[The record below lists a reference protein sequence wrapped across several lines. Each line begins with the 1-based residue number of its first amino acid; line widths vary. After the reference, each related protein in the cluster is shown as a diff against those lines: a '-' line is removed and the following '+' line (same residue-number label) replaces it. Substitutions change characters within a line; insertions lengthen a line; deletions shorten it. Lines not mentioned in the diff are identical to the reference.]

1 MKKTLK
7 EENPCW
13 DGYEM
18 VGMKMKDGKEVPNCV
33 PKNESVNEL
42 NLKSVGVKEFLQQ
55 LVRNQS
61 LIKKLGFKTMKDV
74 LAYIQGGS
82 MEDWYELKGD
92 GKKLG
97 MAINEDHS
105 SDPNDKYVVRPC
117 KNPNEPWAVWEGE
130 VRVKGFSTREE
141 AQAFA
146 DMKNKEQGLGEATPE
161 EEKEF
166 HMKLDKLV
174 HSTFGKSPEEKK
186 MEEGVSPKEMDK
198 IKTAVQTAS
207 SFMTIGAELKKAGL
221 KYIFA
226 TSPMPIYVVQP
237 TPNNKVAIV
246 NKKYASKPDFVHNDI
261 AVGLME
267 GRGFVAAAKKA
278 KDAGK
283 TEFEFGGKT
292 YPVTLKESLN
302 EGQFSEIDI
311 MAREARDFKDFVK
324 QFYKEYK
331 EFPQDRETIK
341 WLKSL
346 YDGRSRDESI
356 TEGAKFKITNTISK
370 KDWAKTHKDYKSV
383 IDGVPYVMKMTD
395 KGTAL
400 VPVKIVDESV
410 KEAMSVDPRK
420 VYGGT
425 GAKEGMVLIAQKGLD
440 KVLELS
446 KKNPSNVFLV
456 SDDNYTNFGPYYVK
470 NGKIAKYT
478 VANPNYDLE
487 RNKVRTLKVPSDVVL
502 KFKIVEGVTKSVT
515 EGKKVFRVNPAIGKA
530 KYSISS
536 HDGVK
541 KHKDGSDFFDIETF
555 KNKVDLEKAI
565 KNYTS
570 KGFQMES
577 VNESAS
583 RTAMEIGGLTGMNKD
598 AIQKFVDT
606 HNLDIEKV
614 FQFVKKGKLS
624 DRMDFM
630 TAVAGKPGN
639 PIQKKMLK
647 MFSESVNE
655 GWWDQKRN
663 DVVRKNPGLV
673 GTKFAEVA
681 DEEDL
686 HMMIELKRKNAD
698 YANSIKANIR
708 SMDYLYKKYKIAS
721 SKGIEK

>member
-42 NLKSVGVKEFLQQ
+42 NLKSVGVKEFLRQ
-55 LVRNQS
+55 LVRNKS
-61 LIKKLGFKTMKDV
+61 LISKLGFKTMRDV
-74 LAYIQGGS
+74 LAYIKGGGF
-82 MEDWYELKGD
+82 EDWYELTQD

-97 MAINEDHS
+97 MVVDEDHS

-130 VRVKGFSTREE
+130 IRVKGFATREE

-146 DMKNKEQGLGEATPE
+146 DMKNKQQGLGEATPE
-161 EEKEF
+161 EEQEF

-292 YPVTLKESLN
+292 YPVTLKEALS
-302 EGQFSEIDI
+302 EGRFSEIDI

-324 QFYKEYK
+324 EFYKEYK

-400 VPVKIVDESV
+400 VPVKIVE
-410 KEAMSVDPRK
+410 
-420 VYGGT
+420 
-425 GAKEGMVLIAQKGLD
+425 
-440 KVLELS
+440 
-446 KKNPSNVFLV
+446 
-456 SDDNYTNFGPYYVK
+456 
-470 NGKIAKYT
+470 
-478 VANPNYDLE
+478 
-487 RNKVRTLKVPSDVVL
+487 
-502 KFKIVEGVTKSVT
+502 SVT
-515 EGKKVFRVNPAIGKA
+515 EGKKVFKVNPQIGKA

-565 KNYTS
+565 KKYTAN
-570 KGFQMES
+570 GFKMES
-577 VNESAS
+577 VNEGLSPEIAKHMGSIYKGFISVTTDGVMVYETPAAAKKASDFLNSKQIAATANGKTLYIESVVSESAS

-624 DRMDFM
+624 DRMDFV

-639 PIQKKMLK
+639 PIQKKMIK
-647 MFSESVNE
+647 MFGESVNE

-663 DVVRKNPGLV
+663 DMVRKAPGLV
-673 GTKFAEVA
+673 GTKFAQVA

-698 YANSIKANIR
+698 YEYSIKANIR

>member
-1 MKKTLK
+1 
-7 EENPCW
+7 
-13 DGYEM
+13 
-18 VGMKMKDGKEVPNCV
+18 
-33 PKNESVNEL
+33 
-42 NLKSVGVKEFLQQ
+42 
-55 LVRNQS
+55 
-61 LIKKLGFKTMKDV
+61 
-74 LAYIQGGS
+74 
-82 MEDWYELKGD
+82 
-92 GKKLG
+92 
-97 MAINEDHS
+97 
-105 SDPNDKYVVRPC
+105 
-117 KNPNEPWAVWEGE
+117 
-130 VRVKGFSTREE
+130 
-141 AQAFA
+141 
-146 DMKNKEQGLGEATPE
+146 
-161 EEKEF
+161 
-166 HMKLDKLV
+166 
-174 HSTFGKSPEEKK
+174 
-186 MEEGVSPKEMDK
+186 
-198 IKTAVQTAS
+198 
-207 SFMTIGAELKKAGL
+207 
-221 KYIFA
+221 
-226 TSPMPIYVVQP
+226 
-237 TPNNKVAIV
+237 
-246 NKKYASKPDFVHNDI
+246 
-261 AVGLME
+261 
-267 GRGFVAAAKKA
+267 
-278 KDAGK
+278 
-283 TEFEFGGKT
+283 
-292 YPVTLKESLN
+292 
-302 EGQFSEIDI
+302 
-311 MAREARDFKDFVK
+311 
-324 QFYKEYK
+324 
-331 EFPQDRETIK
+331 
-341 WLKSL
+341 
-346 YDGRSRDESI
+346 
-356 TEGAKFKITNTISK
+356 
-370 KDWAKTHKDYKSV
+370 
-383 IDGVPYVMKMTD
+383 
-395 KGTAL
+395 
-400 VPVKIVDESV
+400 
-410 KEAMSVDPRK
+410 
-420 VYGGT
+420 
-425 GAKEGMVLIAQKGLD
+425 MVLIAQKGLD

>member
-1 MKKTLK
+1 
-7 EENPCW
+7 
-13 DGYEM
+13 
-18 VGMKMKDGKEVPNCV
+18 
-33 PKNESVNEL
+33 
-42 NLKSVGVKEFLQQ
+42 
-55 LVRNQS
+55 
-61 LIKKLGFKTMKDV
+61 
-74 LAYIQGGS
+74 
-82 MEDWYELKGD
+82 
-92 GKKLG
+92 
-97 MAINEDHS
+97 MAVNEDHS

-117 KNPNEPWAVWEGE
+117 KNPKEPWAVWEGE
-130 VRVKGFSTREE
+130 VRVKGFATREE

-146 DMKNKEQGLGEATPE
+146 DMKNKEQGLDEATPE

-226 TSPMPIYVVQP
+226 TSPMPIYIVQP

-356 TEGAKFKITNTISK
+356 TEGVKFKITNTISK
-370 KDWAKTHKDYKSV
+370 KDWEKTHKDYKSV
-383 IDGVPYVMKMTD
+383 IDGIPYVMKMTD

-400 VPVKIVDESV
+400 VPVKIVE
-410 KEAMSVDPRK
+410 
-420 VYGGT
+420 
-425 GAKEGMVLIAQKGLD
+425 
-440 KVLELS
+440 
-446 KKNPSNVFLV
+446 
-456 SDDNYTNFGPYYVK
+456 
-470 NGKIAKYT
+470 
-478 VANPNYDLE
+478 
-487 RNKVRTLKVPSDVVL
+487 
-502 KFKIVEGVTKSVT
+502 SVT
-515 EGKKVFRVNPAIGKA
+515 EGKKVFKVNPQIGKV

-570 KGFQMES
+570 KGFKMES

-598 AIQKFVDT
+598 AIQKFVDD
-606 HNLDIEKV
+606 NKLDIEKV
-614 FQFVKKGKLS
+614 YQFVKKGKLPE
-624 DRMDFM
+624 RM
-630 TAVAGKPGN
+630 ALVSAIAGRPGN
-639 PIQKKMLK
+639 PVQVKLIKKFK
-647 MFSESVNE
+647 
-655 GWWDQKRN
+655 
-663 DVVRKNPGLV
+663 
-673 GTKFAEVA
+673 
-681 DEEDL
+681 
-686 HMMIELKRKNAD
+686 
-698 YANSIKANIR
+698 
-708 SMDYLYKKYKIAS
+708 
-721 SKGIEK
+721 

>member
-97 MAINEDHS
+97 MAVNEDHS

-356 TEGAKFKITNTISK
+356 TEGVKFKITNTISK
-370 KDWAKTHKDYKSV
+370 KDWEKTHKDYKSV
-383 IDGVPYVMKMTD
+383 IDGVPYVMKLTD

-400 VPVKIVDESV
+400 VPVKIVESV
-410 KEAMSVDPRK
+410 
-420 VYGGT
+420 
-425 GAKEGMVLIAQKGLD
+425 
-440 KVLELS
+440 
-446 KKNPSNVFLV
+446 N
-456 SDDNYTNFGPYYVK
+456 
-470 NGKIAKYT
+470 
-478 VANPNYDLE
+478 
-487 RNKVRTLKVPSDVVL
+487 
-502 KFKIVEGVTKSVT
+502 

-570 KGFQMES
+570 NGFKMES

-598 AIQKFVDT
+598 AIQKFVDDN
-606 HNLDIEKV
+606 NLDIEKV

-686 HMMIELKRKNAD
+686 HMMIELKRKSAD